1 MSFYWLSDRKTR
13 VQKRSPSH
21 RGAKREGNE
30 AMKIVPKK
38 TVQDI
43 IKEHY
48 TRQDQRNYKGKPCL
62 LMEVW
67 TTYEMGTEIPGDGE
81 TCIDLEQR
89 PVN

>member
-1 MSFYWLSDRKTR
+1 MPK
-13 VQKRSPSH
+13 KNPSH
-21 RGAKREGNE
+21 RGEKREGNE
-30 AMKIVPKK
+30 VKTVPKK
-38 TVQDI
+38 TIQDI

-67 TTYEMGTEIPGDGE
+67 TTYEVGTEIPGDGE
-81 TCIDLEQR
+81 ASIDLEQR